1 MATITLPTAEIKSAL
16 VEAVRALISEMGE
29 TVTYKH
35 HSGSADETIRA
46 VRQKLRQE
54 DLIGDYKQG
63 DCRFTIDATTL
74 SEAPAKYDEI
84 VAGDGRTYLLVD
96 YLSSDVGID
105 NTVLV
110 YKPVGRA

>member
-1 MATITLPTAEIKSAL
+1 MVTITLPTTKIKEAL
-16 VEAVRALISEMGE
+16 VAAVEALIGEMGE
-29 TVTYKH
+29 TVTYKFYD
-35 HSGSADETIRA
+35 GTPDETFRA
-46 VRQKLRQE
+46 VRQKLRTE
-54 DLIGDYKQG
+54 DLVGDYKQG

-74 SEAPAKYDEI
+74 SKPPAKYDEI
-84 VAGDGRTYLLVD
+84 IGGDGRTYLLVD